1 MEIYSSIFPA
11 FPDTSG
17 TAIIMKYNHEMPQV
31 LRLFTCSLFS
41 GSVVYDSEVKGIHL
55 AHTIDA
61 DNKLLHKDKENF
73 NDGINSIIA
82 FFRIY
87 AAEQEV

>member
-17 TAIIMKYNHEMPQV
+17 TAIIMKYYHEMPQV
-31 LRLFTCSLFS
+31 LRLFIRSFFS
-41 GSVVYDSEVKGIHL
+41 GSVVCDSEVKGIHL

-61 DNKLLHKDKENF
+61 DNKLLQKYNENF
-73 NDGINSIIA
+73 NDGINSLIA

-87 AAEQEV
+87 SAEQEV